1 MDVASSAPRP
11 HRLRALRDWP
21 WWRLPEVLR
30 LYVALI
36 PCIAVIATVAAV
48 LNTTWT
54 AGGLGKFSLLLACGL
69 VSVGATPRMA
79 YAHSGVVRDFLTVWV
94 LPVAVVL
101 PPAYAMLVPIP
112 LLILTQW
119 YVHRGV
125 VYRRVFTAGAVGLSY
140 GAASLVFHA
149 FPSSFA
155 GQDIGTGAHA
165 FTWVLAVVASE
176 IIGWMGHHLLILSAV
191 KLTDPTAKLV
201 DLELNREALHA
212 EMAQMDLGI
221 LVTIAVAVSPVLA
234 LFGVPTVLLV
244 RRFLVHA
251 ELVAQART
259 DAKTGLLNVSTWERE
274 AESEI
279 SRALR
284 TRSPLAIALLDIDHF
299 KAVNDTHGHLVG
311 DRVLRAMTDALSTQL
326 RDYDRAGRFGGEEFV
341 VLLPQTTELDAH
353 RIAERLRGHISELRV
368 PVDDSEDADVV
379 RLTVS
384 VGVAGM
390 DGTTG
395 ELTDLLAAA
404 DAALYYAK
412 RAGRNRT
419 HVYAS
424 ATTVYP
430 TLPAQAPDGPLTPER
445 RAV

>member
-1 MDVASSAPRP
+1 
-11 HRLRALRDWP
+11 
-21 WWRLPEVLR
+21 
-30 LYVALI
+30 
-36 PCIAVIATVAAV
+36 
-48 LNTTWT
+48 
-54 AGGLGKFSLLLACGL
+54 
-69 VSVGATPRMA
+69 MA

-284 TRSPLAIALLDIDHF
+284 TRE
-299 KAVNDTHGHLVG
+299 
-311 DRVLRAMTDALSTQL
+311 
-326 RDYDRAGRFGGEEFV
+326 DRARK
-341 VLLPQTTELDAH
+341 PARDRAN
-353 RIAERLRGHISELRV
+353 
-368 PVDDSEDADVV
+368 
-379 RLTVS
+379 
-384 VGVAGM
+384 
-390 DGTTG
+390 
-395 ELTDLLAAA
+395 
-404 DAALYYAK
+404 
-412 RAGRNRT
+412 AGRAR
-419 HVYAS
+419 V
-424 ATTVYP
+424 
-430 TLPAQAPDGPLTPER
+430 
-445 RAV
+445 